1 MMSNFTQTL
10 CMSPAVD
17 PALVEALEDSD
28 WERFEILR
36 RKWFDTLRETCESI
50 DPNTGCWIW
59 NGRPYPQLTHGPRLH
74 RIVAMVNFGDI
85 TGQHVH
91 HVCANKACI
100 NPDHL
105 QLVTRS
111 ENSAEMMARRD
122 YERFIERCLDR
133 IEEYNPADSIL
144 SETMPGAVRTPA
156 ERRGK

>member
-1 MMSNFTQTL
+1 MNVPNDLYKTHF
-10 CMSPAVD
+10 VD
-17 PALVEALEDSD
+17 PAMINALANDDAEQYVRLCEQ
-28 WERFEILR
+28 WFELMKKACCR
-36 RKWFDTLRETCESI
+36 VDGT
-50 DPNTGCWIW
+50 CWIW
-59 NGRPYPQLTHGPRLH
+59 NGRNYPQATGGVRMHRL
-74 RIVAMVNFGDI
+74 VATVKFGDI

-133 IEEYNPADSIL
+133 IEEYNPRDTIL
-144 SETMPGAVRTPA
+144 SEAMPGAVRTPA